1 MKEVG
6 RDENV
11 TNEYCKTSN
20 AKPYSEKKFVKEGKR
35 FYCYEVR
42 DITKLTL
49 RRCNI

>member
-6 RDENV
+6 RDEMLLMNIV
-11 TNEYCKTSN
+11 RQVMQN
-20 AKPYSEKKFVKEGKR
+20 PIQQKKFVKEGKT

-42 DITKLTL
+42 TITKLTL